1 MTLDIASLT
10 HEIKVSEFAKLS
22 GASPDTVRRMIRENI
37 IRARPM
43 VPGSKRVTWLVQ
55 TDQLYDLM
63 GIEREP
69 EYVSPILG

>member
-1 MTLDIASLT
+1 MNLNIAALPY
-10 HEIKVSEFAKLS
+10 EVKVAEFAKLS
-22 GASPDTVRRMIRENI
+22 GSSVHTVRRMIRENI

-43 VPGSKRVTWLVQ
+43 MPGAKRVTWLVP
-55 TDQLYDLM
+55 TDQLYDLL